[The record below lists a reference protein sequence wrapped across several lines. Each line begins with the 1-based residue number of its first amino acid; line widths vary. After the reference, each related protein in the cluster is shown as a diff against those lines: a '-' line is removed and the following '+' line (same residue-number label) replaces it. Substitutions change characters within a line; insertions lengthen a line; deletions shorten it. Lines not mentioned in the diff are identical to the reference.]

1 MNGDTAPRA
10 AGQAVVTNAATPRRL
25 PVGETLPPEDY
36 RRLFGVLEAVD
47 RTPDLAT
54 FLESLLRA
62 LEEWFGYS
70 SVVVLHGPTVGEA
83 IRGGQGVKSGYSRE
97 FLDVYAARWI
107 DHDPYMTPRAH
118 RMLRER
124 GVVTL
129 RELRPERSQEQAA
142 FVNEFLAAHD
152 IHDKVGMVID
162 AGAEGVFY
170 VGAIQRGVR
179 RVPARDVAVMRAL
192 SRHLAAPATERLAGE
207 RQFAE
212 AGAALDQ
219 LTPRER
225 EVADLAARGLT
236 NEQIARRLFVGV
248 TTVKKHLGRALAKTG
263 AHSRTQLAAR
273 WRESTA
279 R

>member
-1 MNGDTAPRA
+1 MNRDTAPRV
-10 AGQAVVTNAATPRRL
+10 AGHAVVTTASTPRRL
-25 PVGETLPPEDY
+25 PAGEALPPEDY
-36 RRLFGVLEAVD
+36 RRLFAVWEAVE

-54 FLESLLRA
+54 FRESLLRA

-70 SVVVLHGPTVGEA
+70 TVVVLHGPTVGEA
-83 IRGGQGVKSGYSRE
+83 IRGGQGIKSGYSRE
-97 FLDVYAARWI
+97 FLDAYARRWI
-107 DHDPYMTPRAH
+107 THDPYMAPHAH
-118 RMLRER
+118 RLLRER

-129 RELRPERSQEQAA
+129 RELHPERDPEQAA
-142 FVNEFLAAHD
+142 FVTEFLAAHD

-162 AGAEGVFY
+162 AGAEGWCY

-179 RVPARDVAVMRAL
+179 RMPARDVAVMRVL
-192 SRHLAAPATERLAGE
+192 SRQLAGLTTERLAGE
-207 RQFAE
+207 RLAAK
-212 AGAALDQ
+212 AGAA

-225 EVADLAARGLT
+225 EVASLAARGLT

-248 TTVKKHLGRALAKTG
+248 TTVKKHLGRVLAKTG

-273 WRESTA
+273 WGEFST